1 MHSKKK
7 KIIMI
12 LIILS
17 LVFSLIPAVRHY
29 KDGGT
34 VEYKAVLY
42 QVIRWHSMNN
52 HLNISSDQTYFYHG
66 LEVKILGITVYN
78 NAEILETGYFE

>member
-1 MHSKKK
+1 MHNKKK
-7 KIIMI
+7 KIITI
-12 LIILS
+12 IIL
-17 LVFSLIPAVRHY
+17 LFVFSLMPVTIHY

>member
-17 LVFSLIPAVRHY
+17 LVFSLIPAARHY

-34 VEYKAVLY
+34 VEYRAVLY
-42 QVIRWHSMNN
+42 QVIQWQSINN
-52 HLNISSDQTYFYHG
+52 KENVSSKILYVYKG

-78 NAEILETGYFE
+78 NAQVKGE

>member
-1 MHSKKK
+1 MYSKKK
-7 KIIMI
+7 KIII
-12 LIILS
+12 IIIL
-17 LVFSLIPAVRHY
+17 LFVFSLIPVTIRY

-42 QVIRWHSMNN
+42 QVIQWQSINN
-52 HLNISSDQTYFYHG
+52 KENVSSKIFYVYKG

-78 NAEILETGYFE
+78 NAQVKGE

>member
-1 MHSKKK
+1 MRNKKK
-7 KIIMI
+7 KIITI
-12 LIILS
+12 IIL
-17 LVFSLIPAVRHY
+17 LFVFSLMPVTIHY

-42 QVIRWHSMNN
+42 QVIQWRSLNIKE
-52 HLNISSDQTYFYHG
+52 NISSKILYVYKG

-78 NAEILETGYFE
+78 NAGIKGE

>member
-1 MHSKKK
+1 MRNKKK
-7 KIIMI
+7 KIITV
-12 LIILS
+12 IIL
-17 LVFSLIPAVRHY
+17 LFAFSLIPVTIRY

-42 QVIRWHSMNN
+42 QVIQWRSLNIKE
-52 HLNISSDQTYFYHG
+52 NISSKILYVYKG

-78 NAEILETGYFE
+78 NAGIKGE

>member
-1 MHSKKK
+1 MYSKKK
-7 KIIMI
+7 KIII
-12 LIILS
+12 IIIL
-17 LVFSLIPAVRHY
+17 LFVFSLIPVTIRY

-42 QVIRWHSMNN
+42 QVIQWQSINIKE
-52 HLNISSDQTYFYHG
+52 NISSKILYVYKG

-78 NAEILETGYFE
+78 NAQAKEESDYK